1 MIKKYEEMTATIL
14 VLVLVAMAIV
24 AINYS
29 VTAKMYRELL
39 RIVKTLEKNANSHTL
54 LLDRARAHNIEYRA
68 QNEEFK

>member
-1 MIKKYEEMTATIL
+1 MTATIL
-14 VLVLVAMAIV
+14 VLVLMAMAIV

-39 RIVKTLEKNANSHTL
+39 RIVNTFEKNANSHT

-68 QNEEFK
+68 QNEENK

>member
-1 MIKKYEEMTATIL
+1 MTATIL

-39 RIVKTLEKNANSHTL
+39 RIVKTLEKNANSQT
-54 LLDRARAHNIEYRA
+54 LLDRARERKIEYRA

>member
-1 MIKKYEEMTATIL
+1 MTATIL

-29 VTAKMYRELL
+29 VTAKMYKELL
-39 RIVKTLEKNANSHTL
+39 RILKMLENKANSHTL
-54 LLDRARAHNIEYRA
+54 LDRARERKIEYRA

>member
-1 MIKKYEEMTATIL
+1 MTATIL

-39 RIVKTLEKNANSHTL
+39 RILKMLEKNANSQT

-68 QNEEFK
+68 HNEEIK